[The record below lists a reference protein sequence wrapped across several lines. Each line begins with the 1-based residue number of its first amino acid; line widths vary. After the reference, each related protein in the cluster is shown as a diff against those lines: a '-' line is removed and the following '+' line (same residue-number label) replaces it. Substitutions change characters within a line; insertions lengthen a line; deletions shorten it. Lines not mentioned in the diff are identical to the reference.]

1 MLIDGHALIYR
12 AFHAL
17 PPLSTTKGELTN
29 AVFGFTSMV
38 LKAIQELQPEYIA
51 CTFDRPKPTFRH
63 EEYKEYKAQRPP
75 MPSELSGQIARVRE
89 IVEVLRLPTFEL
101 DGYEADDVIG
111 TLARQAAQAGV
122 PTMIVTGDLDTLQL
136 VGPLVRVYA
145 PRGRMSD
152 IVIYDEGKVRERFGI
167 SPG

>member
-38 LKAIQELQPEYIA
+38 LKAMQELQPTHIA

-63 EEYKEYKAQRPP
+63 EEFKEYKAQRPP
-75 MPSELSGQIARVRE
+75 MPSELSGQIKRVRQ
-89 IVEVLRLPTFEL
+89 VVDALRLPVFEM
-101 DGYEADDVIG
+101 DGYEADDLLG
-111 TLARQAAQAGV
+111 TLSKQAAAAGILA
-122 PTMIVTGDLDTLQL
+122 TIVT
-136 VGPLVRVYA
+136 
-145 PRGRMSD
+145 
-152 IVIYDEGKVRERFGI
+152 
-167 SPG
+167 

>member
-12 AFHAL
+12 AYHAL
-17 PPLSTTKGELTN
+17 PPLSTTKGELTS

-63 EEYKEYKAQRPP
+63 EEYKEYKAQRPA
-75 MPSELSGQIARVRE
+75 MPDELRSQIQRVRE
-89 IVEVLRLPTFEL
+89 VVNTLCLPVFEL

-111 TLARQAAQAGV
+111 TLSKQASQAG
-122 PTMIVTGDLDTLQL
+122 
-136 VGPLVRVYA
+136 
-145 PRGRMSD
+145 
-152 IVIYDEGKVRERFGI
+152 
-167 SPG
+167 